1 MTKTLLVALEKYSR
15 SCLRNTWRMGKVL
28 RIWSIWKLQLSLL
41 TFPDYSSNF
50 TSYVDTCTSQEAK
63 WYFPSNPRYWADLKV
78 LIEII
83 EDGGGRRYDSS
94 NLLNKNVNPS
104 PNIFGMST
112 FTTFYEF
119 MLRFYRFQI
128 LEWAFALGS
137 MCLRIENFGEESRKD
152 FQHFFWISF

>member
-83 EDGGGRRYDSS
+83 EDGGGEDMILPTWRKCKYICDVNFHNILWIYVEILSLSDIRVSFCPRLNVSEDRKFWGRKQKIFPA
-94 NLLNKNVNPS
+94 LLQ
-104 PNIFGMST
+104 NI
-112 FTTFYEF
+112 
-119 MLRFYRFQI
+119 I
-128 LEWAFALGS
+128 LG
-137 MCLRIENFGEESRKD
+137 
-152 FQHFFWISF
+152 